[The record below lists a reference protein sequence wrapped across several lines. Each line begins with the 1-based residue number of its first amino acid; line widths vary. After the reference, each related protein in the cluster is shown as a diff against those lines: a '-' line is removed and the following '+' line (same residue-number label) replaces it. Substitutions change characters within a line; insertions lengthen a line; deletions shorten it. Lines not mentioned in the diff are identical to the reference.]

1 VGLQEH
7 FGALFAELPAKLRR
21 AAPFLLPA
29 SYAAEEEEAKEAE
42 EGNDDDDDAKSEAA
56 DEAKKQGLAA
66 CGDFVLKL
74 FPGAKV

>member
-21 AAPFLLPA
+21 NAPFSLPA
-29 SYAAEEEEAKEAE
+29 NYAAAEEEEAKEAE
-42 EGNDDDDDAKSEAA
+42 DDDDDAKSEAA

>member
-21 AAPFLLPA
+21 NAPFSLPA
-29 SYAAEEEEAKEAE
+29 NYAAAEEEEEAKEAE
-42 EGNDDDDDAKSEAA
+42 EDDDDDAKSEAA